1 MTEEIVIIGGGVG
14 GTVTANRLV
23 DHLEHEVKADE
34 VRVTIVTDDPY
45 HVYKPIYLYV
55 PFGKKEAEDA
65 KRPLADVVDRHV
77 DLVYDHV
84 TEIDTDGQSLSLQD
98 GNEMDYDY
106 LVVST
111 GAIPDPES
119 TPGLGPDQDGHHF
132 YGPDAAEELREAL
145 ANLEEGRLVL
155 SVIGTP
161 HVCPAAPVEF
171 AFMAHSWLQ
180 KRGLREDVDVSYT
193 YPINRLHGVRPV
205 ADWMTP
211 RFEDR
216 GIDTETFFNVE
227 SVDSDEQVIETI
239 EGKEL
244 DYDLMVGIPE
254 FKPSPLI
261 EESGLGAEWMEV
273 NKDTL
278 ESEHAEN
285 VFGIGDVSNL
295 PTSKAGS
302 VAHYASGVVVDRIAS
317 YIRGQTPTGHFEG
330 DTVCFIEAGMNE
342 GTHITFDYEND
353 PVVRDET
360 EFIHWAKLSYNE
372 AYWLTARGLL

>member
-23 DHLEHEVKADE
+23 DHLEREVKAGD
-34 VRVTIVTDDPY
+34 VNITIVTDDPY
-45 HVYKPIYLYV
+45 HVYKPTFLYV

-77 DLVYDHV
+77 DLVFQRV
-84 TEIDTDGQSLSLQD
+84 TGIDTDAQTIAMQD
-98 GNEMDYDY
+98 GSGMDYDY

-111 GAIPDPES
+111 GAIPDPEG
-119 TPGLGPDQDGHHF
+119 TPGLGADEDGHHF
-132 YGPDAAEELREAL
+132 YGPEAAEELREAL
-145 ANLEEGRLVL
+145 AGLEEGRLVL

-171 AFMAHSWLQ
+171 AFMADSWLD
-180 KRGLREDVDVSYT
+180 KRGLRDDVEITYT

-205 ADWMTP
+205 AEWMEP

-216 GIDTETFFNVE
+216 GIDTRTFFNVD

-254 FKPSPLI
+254 FEASPLI
-261 EESGLGAEWMEV
+261 ADAGLGPDWMEV

-278 ESEHAEN
+278 ESDHADN
-285 VFGIGDVSNL
+285 VFGIGDVTDL

-302 VAHYASGVVVDRIAS
+302 VAHYASSVVVDRIAS
-317 YIRGQTPTGHFEG
+317 YVRGQTPTAHFEG
-330 DTVCFIEAGMNE
+330 ETVCFIEAGMDE

-353 PVVRDET
+353 PVVRNET
-360 EFIHWAKLSYNE
+360 QFIHWAKLSYNE